1 MNTAKKGIRVS
12 PQYDDIIRLP
22 HPDSPT
28 HPRMPSGSRAAQF
41 APFAALTGHDAAI
54 RETARL
60 TDERIALDEGEQA
73 ALDRRLQLLRRHL
86 DEQPAVLLTYFQPD
100 VRKSGGAY
108 RTAAGSVKKMNAHAG
123 LLLLQDGTRIPIA
136 EIIRVEG
143 PLFRDGEAPV

>member
-28 HPRMPSGSRAAQF
+28 HPRMPAGSRAAQF

-60 TDERIALDEGEQA
+60 TGSRVELDEGEQA
-73 ALDRRLQLLRRHL
+73 ALDRRLQRLRSRL
-86 DEQPAVLLTYFQPD
+86 SERPVVQITCFRPDE
-100 VRKSGGAY
+100 RKAGGAY
-108 RTAAGSVKKMNAHAG
+108 HTATGTVKKFDTDAG
-123 LLLLQDGTRIPIA
+123 MLVLQDGTRLPIA
-136 EIIRVEG
+136 DILRVEG
-143 PLFRDGEAPV
+143 PLFRDEDDPS

>member
-60 TDERIALDEGEQA
+60 TGSRVELDEGEQA
-73 ALDRRLQLLRRHL
+73 ALDRRLQRLRSRL
-86 DEQPAVLLTYFQPD
+86 SERPVVQITCFRPDE
-100 VRKSGGAY
+100 RKAGGAY
-108 RTAAGSVKKMNAHAG
+108 HTATGTVKKCDTDAG
-123 LLLLQDGTRIPIA
+123 MLVLQDGTRLPIA
-136 EIIRVEG
+136 DILRVEG
-143 PLFRDGEAPV
+143 PLFRDEDDPS

>member
-12 PQYDDIIRLP
+12 LQYDDIIRLP

-60 TDERIALDEGEQA
+60 TGSRVELDEGEQA
-73 ALDRRLQLLRRHL
+73 ALDRRLQRLRSRL
-86 DEQPAVLLTYFQPD
+86 SERPVVQITCFRPDE
-100 VRKSGGAY
+100 RKAGGAY
-108 RTAAGSVKKMNAHAG
+108 HTTTGTVKKFDTDAG
-123 LLLLQDGTRIPIA
+123 ILVLQDGTCLPIA
-136 EIIRVEG
+136 DILRVEG
-143 PLFRDGEAPV
+143 PLFRDEDDPS